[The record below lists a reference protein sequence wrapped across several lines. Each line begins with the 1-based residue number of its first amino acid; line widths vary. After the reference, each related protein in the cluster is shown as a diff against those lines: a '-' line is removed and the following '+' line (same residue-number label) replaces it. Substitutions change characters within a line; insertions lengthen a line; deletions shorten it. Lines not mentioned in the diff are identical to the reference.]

1 MGSGTNNYQEVKV
14 LVDFDEIGL
23 IKTEGHRYLWR
34 LFTASGMAKGNQKE
48 KKYRIYLVVFVDF
61 DEISLRRRTEGSFL
75 YCDSGGFLFT
85 GGMTK
90 FEVDIKYL
98 K

>member
-1 MGSGTNNYQEVKV
+1 VEQECGLGSGTNNYQEVK
-14 LVDFDEIGL
+14 
-23 IKTEGHRYLWR
+23 
-34 LFTASGMAKGNQKE
+34 
-48 KKYRIYLVVFVDF
+48 VFVDF

-75 YCDSGGFLFT
+75 YCDSDGFLFT

-98 K
+98 NNKQMWAVKPCVWHLQFCGSVEGFLGCDIIVPAT